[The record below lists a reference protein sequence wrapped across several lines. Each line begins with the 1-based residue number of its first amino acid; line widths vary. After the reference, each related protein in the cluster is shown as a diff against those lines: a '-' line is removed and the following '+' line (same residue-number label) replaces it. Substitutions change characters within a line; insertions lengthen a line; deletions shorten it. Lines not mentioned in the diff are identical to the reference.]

1 MCLLNNIFKS
11 TSTPV
16 FTGITNLPDFAACV
30 GLEVFFFYFLGNLN
44 AITYSKHGQRTVIT
58 RAMLLSSFFFQ

>member
-1 MCLLNNIFKS
+1 MSEYVQMLQVEIDTRRPYMCLLNNIFKS

-30 GLEVFFFYFLGNLN
+30 GLEVF
-44 AITYSKHGQRTVIT
+44 
-58 RAMLLSSFFFQ
+58 